1 MGEKEKGKSKSKTEN
16 RKRRKN
22 RWQRW
27 QPANLLE
34 FARKVIVLFL
44 LD

>member
-16 RKRRKN
+16 RKRKKN

-27 QPANLLE
+27 QRGNLLD